1 MPAIDKPPI
10 QLTAVEM
17 DAVIAYLQAKDG
29 NEVTISL
36 PTESPAPTE
45 QEAVAPAG
53 AAPAPAQTP
62 EEAVGKYACQ
72 ACHSMLG
79 TESAVGPSLADV
91 GTRMP
96 REQIRRSILEP
107 NAEIA
112 EGFTEGVMPG
122 DFAEKMTVKELE
134 MIVQLLANGH

>member
-1 MPAIDKPPI
+1 
-10 QLTAVEM
+10 
-17 DAVIAYLQAKDG
+17 
-29 NEVTISL
+29 
-36 PTESPAPTE
+36 
-45 QEAVAPAG
+45 
-53 AAPAPAQTP
+53 
-62 EEAVGKYACQ
+62 
-72 ACHSMLG
+72 
-79 TESAVGPSLADV
+79 
-91 GTRMP
+91 MP